1 MGLAKNPGFSD
12 FPVLFPNSLKEY
24 FGWENSLCKLMPSI
38 VDITISLLYF
48 SYLCIY
54 FFFFLYVRSLLEQKI
69 DLINLCISRTLHCT
83 YHIT

>member
-54 FFFFLYVRSLLEQKI
+54 FFFFPLCKESIRTKNRS
-69 DLINLCISRTLHCT
+69 
-83 YHIT
+83 Y